1 MPETDLSAPVKSFL
15 EGLGFTVKGEIDG
28 CDLLALRSG
37 DPPIL
42 VIAELKLR
50 LSFDLI
56 LQAVDRLTAAD
67 EVWLAVPAT
76 RNGRER
82 DRRARRLL
90 RLLGLGLLTVN
101 LRTGRVEPE
110 IPPAPYAP
118 RLDRAW
124 RSRLL
129 REFERRRG
137 DPMPGGTTR
146 RRIMTAYRQTALA
159 LAEALAA
166 GIERPRDL
174 KHLSPDA
181 GAILARNVYAWF
193 ARTAPGRYALTPLGR
208 QALAESHAGGEPAPD
223 TGGSHDISRSDG

>member
-1 MPETDLSAPVKSFL
+1 MPESDLSPPVKAFL
-15 EGLGFTVKGEIDG
+15 ETLGYTVKGEIIG
-28 CDLLALRSG
+28 CDLLGLRG
-37 DPPIL
+37 DDPPIV
-42 VIAELKLR
+42 VIAELKLT
-50 LSFDLI
+50 LTLELI

-76 RNGRER
+76 RKGRDR

-101 LRTGRVEPE
+101 LKTGTVEPE

-118 RLDRAW
+118 RLDKKF

-129 REFERRRG
+129 REFHRRRG
-137 DPMPGGTTR
+137 DPMPGGVTR
-146 RRIMTAYRQTALA
+146 RRIMTAYRQTCLA
-159 LAEALAA
+159 LAAALAE
-166 GIERPRDL
+166 GEKRPRDL

-193 ARTAPGRYALTPLGR
+193 ARIAPGTYALTPLGR
-208 QALAESHAGGEPAPD
+208 EELAQFRATD
-223 TGGSHDISRSDG
+223 K